1 MPAATSIRERTNNQ
15 MHIIAVANQKGGV
28 GKTTTAV
35 TLAHGL
41 ALRGKVVVLADLD
54 AQGNACIAL
63 GRKPEPGL
71 FRLLTGT
78 ASLTD
83 ILIEARPNLWLLPGD
98 TSTAKLKTILAG
110 ESYRETIINRALKAI
125 SADFIVLDT
134 GPSRDLLHDM
144 AHHAANAMIIPSS
157 LDHLALVVWLKR

>member
-63 GRKPEPGL
+63 GRKPEPGSGRQPCRTEL
-71 FRLLTGT
+71 PPTQERRFDSYGRKHGIGLSNKRGLATVPHSRNLNPMV
-78 ASLTD
+78 AS
-83 ILIEARPNLWLLPGD
+83 WLLP
-98 TSTAKLKTILAG
+98 
-110 ESYRETIINRALKAI
+110 
-125 SADFIVLDT
+125 
-134 GPSRDLLHDM
+134 
-144 AHHAANAMIIPSS
+144 S
-157 LDHLALVVWLKR
+157 LQVSGRS